1 MRKTSVAAALAA
13 VLACASTAHAADQL
27 TFATP
32 GVPAVFGGI
41 VAFVGKDAG
50 IFSKYGLDVT
60 VKPMDS
66 GAAAASAVEAG
77 SIDVSLSPTQFVAT
91 MVSNAGAPVK
101 AIWGMEKSDWLMTT
115 MDASKTSCDALKG
128 QGVGVDSPRGARWIQ
143 ANNFLLKKCPNLALD
158 KDVPSVSLGSNVG
171 TAMASGQLTFG
182 ILHVDDVPVIERT
195 SGKKVHVIARLEE
208 LNPGQHY
215 LVLAVR
221 SDNLAKK
228 RDAFVR
234 LVAALRDTAAYMA
247 DPKNADKVAKMAAP
261 TKRDPADAK
270 AALATYNGMG
280 YWPTKT
286 AGLDKTAV
294 EKAIAQQ
301 VAAGKASGGKSGIK
315 PDKTAVTYDN
325 FVDLTVWR
333 DAEKVK
339 K

>member
-1 MRKTSVAAALAA
+1 MVKTTTAAFAAALAF
-13 VLACASTAHAADQL
+13 STAAHAADPL

-32 GVPAVFGGI
+32 GVPAVFGGV
-41 VAFVGKDAG
+41 VAFAGKDAG
-50 IFSKYGLDVT
+50 IFKKYDLDVT

-66 GAAAASAVEAG
+66 GAAAATAVEAR

-91 MVSNAGAPVK
+91 MVSNAGAPMK
-101 AIWGMEKSDWLMTT
+101 AIWGMDKSDWIMTS
-115 MDASKTSCDALKG
+115 MDASKTSCDAMKG

-143 ANNFLLKKCPNLALD
+143 ANNFFLKKCPGLALD
-158 KDVPSVSLGSNVG
+158 KDVTSVSLGSNVG

-195 SGKKVHVIARLEE
+195 GGKKVTTIAKMEE

-221 SDNLAKK
+221 ADNLARK

-247 DPKNADKVAKMAAP
+247 DPKNADAVAKMASP
-261 TKRDPADAK
+261 TKREPADAK
-270 AALATYNGMG
+270 AALKTYNAME
-280 YWPTKT
+280 YWPRKT

-294 EKAIAQQ
+294 QKAIDQQ
-301 VAAGKASGGKSGIK
+301 VAAGKASEGKSGIK
-315 PDKTAVTYDN
+315 PDKTPVSYDAL
-325 FVDLTVWR
+325 VDLTVWAA
-333 DAEKVK
+333 AEKVK

>member
-1 MRKTSVAAALAA
+1 MKKTTAVAFAAALAFTT
-13 VLACASTAHAADQL
+13 ASHAADQL

-32 GVPAVFGGI
+32 GVPAVFGGV

-66 GAAAASAVEAG
+66 GAAAATAVEAG
-77 SIDVSLSPTQFVAT
+77 SIDASLSPTQFVAT
-91 MVSNAGAPVK
+91 MVSNAGAPMK
-101 AIWGMEKSDWLMTT
+101 AIWGMDKSDWLMTS
-115 MDASKTSCDALKG
+115 MEPGKTACGDLKG

-143 ANNFLLKKCPNLALD
+143 ANNYLLKKCPDLALD
-158 KDVPSVSLGSNVG
+158 KDVTSVSLGSNVG

-195 SGKKVHVIARLEE
+195 SGKKVTTIAKMEE
-208 LNPGQHY
+208 VNPGQHY

-221 SDNLAKK
+221 ADNLAKK

-247 DPKNADKVAKMAAP
+247 DPKNADAVAKMAAP
-261 TKRDPADAK
+261 TKREPADAK
-270 AALATYNGMG
+270 AALAAYNAME
-280 YWPTKT
+280 YWPLKT

-294 EKAIAQQ
+294 QKAIDQQ
-301 VAAGKASGGKSGIK
+301 VSAGKASEGKSGIK
-315 PDKTAVTYDN
+315 PDKTPVTYDALT
-325 FVDLTVWR
+325 DLTVWAA
-333 DAEKVK
+333 AEKVK

>member
-1 MRKTSVAAALAA
+1 MNKTFAAAFAA
-13 VLACASTAHAADQL
+13 VFALSASAQAADQL

-77 SIDVSLSPTQFVAT
+77 SIDASLSPTQFVAT
-91 MVSNAGAPVK
+91 MVSNAGAPMK
-101 AIWGMEKSDWLMTT
+101 AIWGMEKSDWLVTT
-115 MDASKTSCDALKG
+115 MDASKTSCDSMKG
-128 QGVGVDSPRGARWIQ
+128 QGIGVDSPRGARWIQ
-143 ANNFLLKKCPNLALD
+143 ANNFIRIKCPGLALD
-158 KDVPSVSLGSNVG
+158 KDVTSVSLGSNVG

-195 SGKKVHVIARLEE
+195 SKKKVTVIAKMEE
-208 LNPGQHY
+208 LSPGQHY

-221 SDNLAKK
+221 ADNLAKK
-228 RDAFVR
+228 RDAMVR

-261 TKRDPADAK
+261 TKREAADAK
-270 AALATYNGMG
+270 AALKTYNSMT
-280 YWPTKT
+280 YWPIKT
-286 AGLDKTAV
+286 AGLDKAAV
-294 EKAIAQQ
+294 QKAIDQQ
-301 VAAGKASGGKSGIK
+301 VAAGKASEGKSGIK
-315 PDKTAVTYDN
+315 PDKTPVTYDQL
-325 FVDLTVWR
+325 VDLTIWSA
-333 DAEKVK
+333 AEKVK